1 MKAIVRIILLVSFL
15 PYVLLN
21 FRAFGFLGGLGANP
35 VEAIIHDT
43 GIWGIRFLVLT
54 LTLTPLYHY
63 SKQEV
68 LRKLPKPIGLVAFFY
83 VLNHFLCYAIIDQAG
98 DLGVIVIDIIE
109 TPYLIVGW
117 AGFLCLFAV
126 GLASF
131 NSFQEWFNKNRS
143 TISGLVYSAAVLGV
157 WHFYWQEKVISYE
170 AVFHSVLMTL
180 LIVWRLRISTGKS
193 PSCCLLYTSPSPRD
207 LSTSRMPSSA

>member
-21 FRAFGFLGGLGANP
+21 LKAFGFFGGLGANP

-43 GIWGIRFLVLT
+43 GIWGIRFLILT
-54 LTLTPLYHY
+54 LALTPLYHY

-68 LRKLPKPIGLVAFFY
+68 VRKLTKPIGLVAFFY

-98 DLGVIVIDIIE
+98 DLGVVMIDIIE

-117 AGFLCLFAV
+117 AGFLCLLAV
-126 GLASF
+126 ASASL

-143 TISGLVYSAAVLGV
+143 TISGLVYSAAILGV
-157 WHFYWQEKVISYE
+157 WHFYWQEKVVSYE
-170 AVFHSVLMTL
+170 AVLDSVMMIL
-180 LIVWRLRISTGKS
+180 LILWRLRISTEKS
-193 PSCCLLYTSPSPRD
+193 PS
-207 LSTSRMPSSA
+207 

>member
-21 FRAFGFLGGLGANP
+21 LKAFGFFGGLGANP

-43 GIWGIRFLVLT
+43 GIWGIRFLILT
-54 LTLTPLYHY
+54 LALTPLYHY

-68 LRKLPKPIGLVAFFY
+68 VRKLTKPIGLVAFFY

-98 DLGVIVIDIIE
+98 DLGVVMIDIIE

-117 AGFLCLFAV
+117 AGFLCLLAV
-126 GLASF
+126 ASASF

-143 TISGLVYSAAVLGV
+143 TISGLVYSAAILGV
-157 WHFYWQEKVISYE
+157 WHFYWQEKVVSYE
-170 AVFHSVLMTL
+170 AVLDSVMMIL
-180 LIVWRLRISTGKS
+180 LILWRLRISTEKS
-193 PSCCLLYTSPSPRD
+193 PS
-207 LSTSRMPSSA
+207 

>member
-21 FRAFGFLGGLGANP
+21 LKAFGFFGGLGANP
-35 VEAIIHDT
+35 VEAITHDT
-43 GIWGIRFLVLT
+43 GIWGIRFLILT
-54 LTLTPLYHY
+54 LALTPLYHY

-98 DLGVIVIDIIE
+98 DLGVVMIDIIE

-117 AGFLCLFAV
+117 AGFLCLLAV
-126 GLASF
+126 ASASF

-143 TISGLVYSAAVLGV
+143 TISGLVYSAAILGV
-157 WHFYWQEKVISYE
+157 WHFYWQEKVVSYE
-170 AVFHSVLMTL
+170 AVLDSVMMIL
-180 LIVWRLRISTGKS
+180 LILWRLRISTEKS
-193 PSCCLLYTSPSPRD
+193 PS
-207 LSTSRMPSSA
+207 

>member
-15 PYVLLN
+15 PYILLN
-21 FRAFGFLGGLGANP
+21 FKVFGFFGGLGANP

-43 GIWGIRFLVLT
+43 GIWGIRFLILT
-54 LTLTPLYHY
+54 LTLTPLYYY
-63 SKQEV
+63 SRQEV
-68 LRKLPKPIGLVAFFY
+68 ISKLPKPIGLVAFFY

-143 TISGLVYSAAVLGV
+143 TISGLVYTAALLGV

-170 AVFHSVLMTL
+170 AVLHSVLMTL
-180 LIVWRLRISTGKS
+180 LILWRLRISTRQS
-193 PSCCLLYTSPSPRD
+193 PS
-207 LSTSRMPSSA
+207 

>member
-1 MKAIVRIILLVSFL
+1 MKTIVRMILLVSFL
-15 PYVLLN
+15 PFVLLN
-21 FRAFGFLGGLGANP
+21 LKAFGLFGGLGANP

-43 GIWGIRFLVLT
+43 GIWGIRFLILT
-54 LTLTPLYHY
+54 LTLTPLHHY

-68 LRKLPKPIGLVAFFY
+68 LRKLSKPIGLVAFFY

-170 AVFHSVLMTL
+170 AVIHSVLMTL
-180 LIVWRLRISTGKS
+180 LVLWRLRISTGKS
-193 PSCCLLYTSPSPRD
+193 PS
-207 LSTSRMPSSA
+207 

>member
-143 TISGLVYSAAVLGV
+143 TISGLVYSAAILGV

-193 PSCCLLYTSPSPRD
+193 PS
-207 LSTSRMPSSA
+207 

>member
-1 MKAIVRIILLVSFL
+1 MKTIVRIILLVSFL
-15 PYVLLN
+15 PFVLLN
-21 FRAFGFLGGLGANP
+21 LKAFGLFGGLGANP

-43 GIWGIRFLVLT
+43 GIWGIRFLILT
-54 LTLTPLYHY
+54 LTLTPLHHY

-68 LRKLPKPIGLVAFFY
+68 LRKLSKPIGLVAFFY

-170 AVFHSVLMTL
+170 AVIHSVLMTL
-180 LIVWRLRISTGKS
+180 LVLWRLRISTGKS
-193 PSCCLLYTSPSPRD
+193 PS
-207 LSTSRMPSSA
+207 

>member
-1 MKAIVRIILLVSFL
+1 MKTIVRIILLVSFL
-15 PYVLLN
+15 PFVLLN
-21 FRAFGFLGGLGANP
+21 LKAFGLLEGLGANP

-43 GIWGIRFLVLT
+43 GIWGIRFLILT
-54 LTLTPLYHY
+54 LTLTPLHHY

-68 LRKLPKPIGLVAFFY
+68 LRKLSKPIGLVAFFY

-117 AGFLCLFAV
+117 AGFLCLCAV

-170 AVFHSVLMTL
+170 AVIHSVLMTL
-180 LIVWRLRISTGKS
+180 LVLWRLRISTGKS
-193 PSCCLLYTSPSPRD
+193 PS
-207 LSTSRMPSSA
+207 

>member
-1 MKAIVRIILLVSFL
+1 MKAIVRIILLVSLL
-15 PYVLLN
+15 PYILLN
-21 FRAFGFLGGLGANP
+21 FKVFGFFGGLGANP

-43 GIWGIRFLVLT
+43 GIWGIRFLILT

-63 SKQEV
+63 SRQEV
-68 LRKLPKPIGLVAFFY
+68 IRKLPKPIGLVAFFY

-143 TISGLVYSAAVLGV
+143 TISGLVYTAALLGV

-170 AVFHSVLMTL
+170 AVLHSVLITL
-180 LIVWRLRISTGKS
+180 LILWRLRISTRQS
-193 PSCCLLYTSPSPRD
+193 PS
-207 LSTSRMPSSA
+207 

>member
-21 FRAFGFLGGLGANP
+21 LKAFGFFGGLGANP
-35 VEAIIHDT
+35 VEAITHDT
-43 GIWGIRFLVLT
+43 GIWGIRFLILT
-54 LTLTPLYHY
+54 LALTPLYHY

-117 AGFLCLFAV
+117 AGFLCLLAV

-131 NSFQEWFNKNRS
+131 NSFQEWFMKNRS
-143 TISGLVYSAAVLGV
+143 TISGLVYTAAILGV
-157 WHFYWQEKVISYE
+157 WHFYWQEKVVSYE
-170 AVFHSVLMTL
+170 AVLDSVMMIL
-180 LIVWRLRISTGKS
+180 LILWRLRISTEKS
-193 PSCCLLYTSPSPRD
+193 PS
-207 LSTSRMPSSA
+207 

>member
-1 MKAIVRIILLVSFL
+1 MKTIVRIILLVSFL
-15 PYVLLN
+15 PYILLN
-21 FRAFGFLGGLGANP
+21 FKVFGFFGGLGANP
-35 VEAIIHDT
+35 VETIIHDT
-43 GIWGIRFLVLT
+43 GIWGVRFLILT
-54 LTLTPLYHY
+54 LTLTPLYYY
-63 SKQEV
+63 SRQEV
-68 LRKLPKPIGLVAFFY
+68 IRKLTKPIGLVAFFY

-143 TISGLVYSAAVLGV
+143 TISGLVYTAALLGV

-170 AVFHSVLMTL
+170 AVLHSVLMTL
-180 LIVWRLRISTGKS
+180 LILWRLRISTGQ
-193 PSCCLLYTSPSPRD
+193 
-207 LSTSRMPSSA
+207 STS

>member
-1 MKAIVRIILLVSFL
+1 MKTIVRIILLVSFL

-193 PSCCLLYTSPSPRD
+193 PS
-207 LSTSRMPSSA
+207 

>member
-15 PYVLLN
+15 PYILLN
-21 FRAFGFLGGLGANP
+21 LKVFGFFGGLGANP

-63 SKQEV
+63 SRQEV
-68 LRKLPKPIGLVAFFY
+68 IRKLPKPIGLVAFFY

-143 TISGLVYSAAVLGV
+143 TISGLVYTAALLGV

-170 AVFHSVLMTL
+170 AVLHSVLMTL
-180 LIVWRLRISTGKS
+180 LILWRLRISTRQS
-193 PSCCLLYTSPSPRD
+193 PS
-207 LSTSRMPSSA
+207 

>member
-15 PYVLLN
+15 PYILLN
-21 FRAFGFLGGLGANP
+21 FKVFGFFGGLGANP

-63 SKQEV
+63 SRQEV
-68 LRKLPKPIGLVAFFY
+68 IRKLPKPIGLIAFFY

-143 TISGLVYSAAVLGV
+143 TISGLVYTAALLGV

-170 AVFHSVLMTL
+170 AVLHSVLMTL
-180 LIVWRLRISTGKS
+180 LILWRLRISTRQS
-193 PSCCLLYTSPSPRD
+193 PS
-207 LSTSRMPSSA
+207 

>member
-1 MKAIVRIILLVSFL
+1 MKIIVRIILLASFL
-15 PYVLLN
+15 PYILLN
-21 FRAFGFLGGLGANP
+21 FKAFGFFGGLGANP

-63 SKQEV
+63 SKHEV
-68 LRKLPKPIGLVAFFY
+68 VRTLPKPIGLVAFFY

-98 DLGVIVIDIIE
+98 DLGVIVVDIIE

-126 GLASF
+126 GVASF
-131 NSFQEWFNKNRS
+131 NSFQEWFNNNRS

-157 WHFYWQEKVISYE
+157 WHFYWQEKVVSYE
-170 AVFHSVLMTL
+170 AMVHSILMTVL
-180 LIVWRLRISTGKS
+180 VLWRLRISTDK
-193 PSCCLLYTSPSPRD
+193 
-207 LSTSRMPSSA
+207 PSS

>member
-143 TISGLVYSAAVLGV
+143 TISGLVYTAALLGV

-170 AVFHSVLMTL
+170 AVLHSVLITL
-180 LIVWRLRISTGKS
+180 LILWRLRISTGQ
-193 PSCCLLYTSPSPRD
+193 
-207 LSTSRMPSSA
+207 STS

>member
-1 MKAIVRIILLVSFL
+1 MKTIVRMILLVSFL
-15 PYVLLN
+15 PFVLLSLK
-21 FRAFGFLGGLGANP
+21 AFGLFEGLGANP

-43 GIWGIRFLVLT
+43 GIWGIRFLILT
-54 LTLTPLYHY
+54 LTLTPLHHY

-68 LRKLPKPIGLVAFFY
+68 LRKLSKPIGLVAFFY

-117 AGFLCLFAV
+117 AGFLCLCAV

-170 AVFHSVLMTL
+170 AVIHSVLMTL
-180 LIVWRLRISTGKS
+180 LVLWRLRISTGKS
-193 PSCCLLYTSPSPRD
+193 PS
-207 LSTSRMPSSA
+207 

>member
-21 FRAFGFLGGLGANP
+21 LKAFGFFGGLGANP

-43 GIWGIRFLVLT
+43 GIWGIRFLILT
-54 LTLTPLYHY
+54 LALTPLYHY

-68 LRKLPKPIGLVAFFY
+68 VRKLTKPIGLVAFFY

-98 DLGVIVIDIIE
+98 DLGVVMIDIIE

-117 AGFLCLFAV
+117 AGFLCLLAV
-126 GLASF
+126 ASASL

-143 TISGLVYSAAVLGV
+143 TISGLVYSAAILGV
-157 WHFYWQEKVISYE
+157 WHFYWQEKVVSYE
-170 AVFHSVLMTL
+170 AVLDSVMMIL
-180 LIVWRLRISTGKS
+180 LILWRLRISTEKY
-193 PSCCLLYTSPSPRD
+193 PS
-207 LSTSRMPSSA
+207 

>member
-15 PYVLLN
+15 PYILLN
-21 FRAFGFLGGLGANP
+21 FKVFGFFGGLGANP

-43 GIWGIRFLVLT
+43 GIWGIRFLILT
-54 LTLTPLYHY
+54 LTLTPLYYY
-63 SKQEV
+63 SRQEV
-68 LRKLPKPIGLVAFFY
+68 ISKLPKPIGLVAFFY

-117 AGFLCLFAV
+117 AGFLCLLAV
-126 GLASF
+126 AFASF

-143 TISGLVYSAAVLGV
+143 TISGLVYTAALLGV

-170 AVFHSVLMTL
+170 AVLHSVLITL
-180 LIVWRLRISTGKS
+180 LILWRLRISTGQ
-193 PSCCLLYTSPSPRD
+193 
-207 LSTSRMPSSA
+207 STS

>member
-15 PYVLLN
+15 PYILLN
-21 FRAFGFLGGLGANP
+21 FKVFGFFGGLGANP

-43 GIWGIRFLVLT
+43 GIWGIRFLILT

-63 SKQEV
+63 SRQEV
-68 LRKLPKPIGLVAFFY
+68 IRKLPKPIGLVAFFY

-143 TISGLVYSAAVLGV
+143 TISGLVYTAALLGV

-170 AVFHSVLMTL
+170 AVLHSVLMTL
-180 LIVWRLRISTGKS
+180 LILWRLRISTRQS
-193 PSCCLLYTSPSPRD
+193 PS
-207 LSTSRMPSSA
+207 

>member
-1 MKAIVRIILLVSFL
+1 MKTIVRIILLVSFL
-15 PYVLLN
+15 PFILLN
-21 FRAFGFLGGLGANP
+21 LKAFGLFGGLGANP

-43 GIWGIRFLVLT
+43 GIWGIRFLILT
-54 LTLTPLYHY
+54 LTLTPLHHY

-68 LRKLPKPIGLVAFFY
+68 LRKLSKPIGLVAFFY

-117 AGFLCLFAV
+117 AGFLCLCAV

-170 AVFHSVLMTL
+170 AVIHSVLMTL
-180 LIVWRLRISTGKS
+180 LVLWRLRISTGKS
-193 PSCCLLYTSPSPRD
+193 PS
-207 LSTSRMPSSA
+207 

>member
-1 MKAIVRIILLVSFL
+1 MKTIVRIILLVSFL
-15 PYVLLN
+15 PFVLLN
-21 FRAFGFLGGLGANP
+21 LKAFGLLGGLGANP

-43 GIWGIRFLVLT
+43 GIWGIRFLILT

-68 LRKLPKPIGLVAFFY
+68 LRKLSKPIGLVAFFY

-117 AGFLCLFAV
+117 AGFLCLCAV

-131 NSFQEWFNKNRS
+131 NSFQEWFNENRS

-170 AVFHSVLMTL
+170 AIIHSVLMIL
-180 LIVWRLRISTGKS
+180 LVLWRLRISTGKS
-193 PSCCLLYTSPSPRD
+193 PS
-207 LSTSRMPSSA
+207 

>member
-1 MKAIVRIILLVSFL
+1 MKTIVRIILLVSFL
-15 PYVLLN
+15 PFVLLN
-21 FRAFGFLGGLGANP
+21 LKAFGLFGGLGANP

-43 GIWGIRFLVLT
+43 GIWGIRFLILT
-54 LTLTPLYHY
+54 LTLTPLHHY

-68 LRKLPKPIGLVAFFY
+68 LRKLSKPIGLVAFFY

-131 NSFQEWFNKNRS
+131 NSFLEWFNKNRS
-143 TISGLVYSAAVLGV
+143 TISGLVYTAALLGV

-170 AVFHSVLMTL
+170 AVLHSVLMTL
-180 LIVWRLRISTGKS
+180 LILWRLRISTGQ
-193 PSCCLLYTSPSPRD
+193 
-207 LSTSRMPSSA
+207 STS